1 MVNTWDVIVVGLGAM
16 GSATLHQL
24 ARRGQHVLGIE
35 QFTPGHANGSSH
47 GKSRI
52 IREAYFEDPRYVPLV
67 QRAYE
72 CWRELESDSGATV
85 FRQTGGLMLGAP
97 DCEVVTGARRSA
109 ELHGLPHEVIDAAE
123 VRRRYPAFHPAE
135 HEIGVVEPRAG
146 MLAPELAVTTFVAR
160 ARQHGAQ
167 VRTGEAFVS
176 WRSSGD
182 GVEVTTTKGT
192 YLTARLILTVGAWA
206 GKHFAELAIPFTV
219 QRNVLHWF
227 TPLRHAEYFTPERF
241 PIFIHE
247 HGDGPAWYGFPD
259 TGDGVKLALHHH
271 GDTTDPDALRRTVR
285 DDEVELV
292 RAIMRRCMP
301 DADGPLLASEPCM
314 YTNVPDDHFVI
325 DHHPSHPSVIIAS
338 PCSGHG
344 FKFASALGEV
354 LADMATGDPIAF
366 DTSLFSLARFTRAAD
381 ADATIPAGD

>member
-24 ARRGQHVLGIE
+24 AQRGQHVLGIE

-72 CWRELESDSGATV
+72 CWHALEAESGVTV

-97 DCEVVTGARRSA
+97 GTEVVTGARRSA

-123 VRRRYPAFHPAE
+123 VRRRYPAFRPAE

-146 MLAPELAVTTFVAR
+146 MLAPELAITTYVDLASR
-160 ARQHGAQ
+160 RGAT
-167 VRTGEAFVS
+167 VHTGEALVS
-176 WRSSGD
+176 WKRSGD
-182 GVEVTTTKGT
+182 GVQVTTTKGT
-192 YLTARLILTVGAWA
+192 YLTAKLVLTVGAWA
-206 GKHFAELAIPFTV
+206 GARYGELAIPFTV

-227 TPLRHAEYFTPERF
+227 TPARNAAHFAPECF

-271 GDTTDPDALRRTVR
+271 GEETDPDALRRTVR

-292 RAIMRRCMP
+292 RTLMRRFMP
-301 DADGPLLASEPCM
+301 DADGPLRASEPCM

-325 DHHPSHPSVIIAS
+325 DHHPDHASVIIAS

-344 FKFASALGEV
+344 FKFSSALGEV
-354 LADMATGDPIAF
+354 LADMATGDPVAF
-366 DTSLFSLARFTRAAD
+366 DTSLFSLARFTTEA
-381 ADATIPAGD
+381 